1 MAEPAGP
8 MTFRCPLAVRSTCP
22 PARCTAATIS
32 LACLDRQRFGLAGFF
47 SAIPSDL
54 SIPGTGPCPPS
65 WTAHRL
71 LASLQAT
78 GQCPRAT
85 PMCTGHRGRSS
96 RSVRAGSMSQRSRT
110 GSNGAQRS
118 PTVQRNRRS
127 SPLRLRQQAEPPARV
142 PYSGTAIAVWI
153 GSLGASSSTTWSL
166 FPVPGGRHRLPWA
179 LARTEGGVVALG
191 C

>member
-1 MAEPAGP
+1 M
-8 MTFRCPLAVRSTCP
+8 P
-22 PARCTAATIS
+22 PIVDSASSARK
-32 LACLDRQRFGLAGFF
+32 
-47 SAIPSDL
+47 PS
-54 SIPGTGPCPPS
+54 
-65 WTAHRL
+65 
-71 LASLQAT
+71 
-78 GQCPRAT
+78 
-85 PMCTGHRGRSS
+85 GHRTMPQSDTDVHRGIAGRSS

-179 LARTEGGVVALG
+179 LARTEGGGRLG
-191 C
+191 LLRLVLRSVGQGQGTKLCLRGLVSWRACLAIRRSYAEGGVLSCGDRAFWLCWCWAPSPSW